1 MVGMVLNLKPT
12 RPPLCLPRNEGGDA
26 FKRWWRVM

>member
-1 MVGMVLNLKPT
+1 MVMVVLNSAYT
-12 RPPLCLPRNEGGDA
+12 GPPLYLPRNEGGDA